1 MTTARD
7 IMTPDATCVSSSETL
22 VDAARKMVEL
32 DVGALPICGPDEKL
46 KGMLTDRDI
55 VVKIVAQ
62 GKDPNRCTV
71 AECAQDEIVTVQAD
85 DSVEQVLSVMSGHR
99 IRRVPVID
107 GHVLVGIVAQADV
120 ARALPERQVGDLV
133 ETVSSDSPES

>member
-7 IMTPDATCVSSSETL
+7 IMTPDATCVRSSETL
-22 VDAARKMVEL
+22 VEAARKMVDL

-55 VVKIVAQ
+55 VVKAVAQ
-62 GKDPNRCTV
+62 GKDPGQCT
-71 AECAQDEIVTVQAD
+71 AGECAQDEIITVQAD
-85 DSVEQVLSVMSGHR
+85 DSVERVLDVMSEHK

-107 GHVLVGIVAQADV
+107 EHVLVGIIAQADV

-133 ETVSSDSPES
+133 ETVSSES

>member
-7 IMTPDATCVSSSETL
+7 IMTPDATCVRSSETL
-22 VDAARKMVEL
+22 VEAARKMVEL
-32 DVGALPICGPDEKL
+32 NVGALPICGPDEKL

-55 VVKIVAQ
+55 VVKAVAK
-62 GKDPNRCTV
+62 GKDPGKCT
-71 AECAQDEIVTVQAD
+71 AGECAQDEIVTVQAD
-85 DSVEQVLSVMSGHR
+85 DSVERVLSVMSEHK

-107 GHVLVGIVAQADV
+107 SHVLVGIIAQADV

-133 ETVSSDSPES
+133 ETVSEES

>member
-7 IMTPDATCVSSSETL
+7 IMTPDATCVRSSETL

-55 VVKIVAQ
+55 VVKAVAQ
-62 GKDPNRCTV
+62 GKDPAQCT
-71 AECAQDEIVTVQAD
+71 AGECAQDEIITVKAD
-85 DSVEQVLSVMSGHR
+85 DSVEQVLSVMSEHK

-107 GHVLVGIVAQADV
+107 GHILVGIIAQADV
-120 ARALPERQVGDLV
+120 ARSLSDRQTGDLV
-133 ETVSSDSPES
+133 ETVSSES

>member
-7 IMTPDATCVSSSETL
+7 IMTPDATCVRSSETL

-71 AECAQDEIVTVQAD
+71 AECAQDEIVTVRAD

>member
-7 IMTPDATCVSSSETL
+7 IMTPDATCVRASETV

-32 DVGALPICGPDEKL
+32 DVGALPICGPDERL

-55 VVKIVAQ
+55 VVKVVAQ
-62 GKDPNRCTV
+62 GKDPGSCT
-71 AECAQDEIVTVQAD
+71 AGELAQDEIITVSVD
-85 DSVEQVLSVMSGHR
+85 DSVEDVLRVMSEHR

-107 GHVLVGIVAQADV
+107 GHILVGIIAQADV
-120 ARALPERQVGDLV
+120 ARHLPEGQVGGLV
-133 ETVSSDSPES
+133 ENVSTET

>member
-7 IMTPDATCVSSSETL
+7 IMTPDATCVRSSETL

-62 GKDPNRCTV
+62 GNPNRCTV

-107 GHVLVGIVAQADV
+107 GHVLVGIVAPGRRRPGP
-120 ARALPERQVGDLV
+120 ARATGRRPRRDGLVGL
-133 ETVSSDSPES
+133 T

>member
-7 IMTPDATCVSSSETL
+7 IMTADATCVRAAETV

-32 DVGALPICGPDEKL
+32 DVGALPICGPDERL

-55 VVKIVAQ
+55 VVKVVAQ
-62 GKDPNRCTV
+62 GKDPSQCT
-71 AECAQDEIVTVQAD
+71 AGELAQGEIVTVSAD
-85 DSVEQVLSVMSGHR
+85 DDASEVLRVMSEHK

-107 GHVLVGIVAQADV
+107 GHILVGIIAQADI
-120 ARALPERQVGDLV
+120 ARTLSDDKVGDLV
-133 ETVSSDSPES
+133 GTVSEESS

>member
-7 IMTPDATCVSSSETL
+7 IMTPDATCVRFDETL

-55 VVKIVAQ
+55 VVKAVAK
-62 GKDPNRCTV
+62 GKDPGQCTAGDC
-71 AECAQDEIVTVQAD
+71 AEGEIVTVQAD
-85 DSVEQVLSVMSGHR
+85 DSVEQVLSVMSEHK

-107 GHVLVGIVAQADV
+107 SHVLVGIIAQADV
-120 ARALPERQVGDLV
+120 ARALPDRHVGDLV
-133 ETVSSDSPES
+133 ESVSEES